1 MSHQGAGVPET
12 RAQFDADRAEREAG
26 RIVEEYA
33 RRDRARSSGL
43 RSAERPAVREF
54 FEGGKRRAIERLLA
68 DTGRLPLSGRRIL
81 DVGCGSGAW
90 LARYVAWGA
99 APGNLAGIDL
109 REQAVE
115 AAHRR
120 LEQLGGTGE
129 ASPDLR
135 TGDAACL
142 PWPDASFSL
151 VSQFT
156 VFTSILDDEAR
167 RWVAGEMWR
176 VLAPGGAV
184 LWYDFRYDNPAN
196 PNVRRVGRDEIES
209 LFPGASIRLRRVTLA
224 PPLARALASWAAP
237 VARGLER
244 LVVLNTHLLGLLEKA
259 ASAGSEGQ

>member
-135 TGDAACL
+135 TGDAARL

-184 LWYDFRYDNPAN
+184 LWYDFRYDNPRN
-196 PNVRRVGRDEIES
+196 PHVRGIGRRGIEA
-209 LFPGASIRLRRVTLA
+209 LFPGYNVRAQTLTLL
-224 PPLARALASWAAP
+224 PPLARRLGRATPLLYPALAAIPPLRTHILALLAAP
-237 VARGLER
+237 NRA
-244 LVVLNTHLLGLLEKA
+244 
-259 ASAGSEGQ
+259 